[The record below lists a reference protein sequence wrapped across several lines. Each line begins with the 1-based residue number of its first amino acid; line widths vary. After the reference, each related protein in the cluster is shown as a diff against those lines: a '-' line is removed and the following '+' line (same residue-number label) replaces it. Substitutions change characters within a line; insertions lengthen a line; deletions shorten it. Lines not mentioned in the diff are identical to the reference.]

1 MPFKKILVAIDGSEC
16 SDRAFATAIEL
27 ANLTGA
33 QLTALAIEGPLPA
46 YAATIGEVDE
56 VKREKDLFF
65 NALAAAA
72 RERAAQGGVE
82 IDVDVRAGHAA
93 EVISEVAGAGG
104 YDLVVLGHR
113 GHFLRDH
120 LLGSTADRVAE
131 HAPCPVMIVR

>member
-1 MPFKKILVAIDGSEC
+1 MPFERILVAIDGSEC
-16 SDRAFATAIEL
+16 SDRALDKAIEL
-27 ANLTGA
+27 AQLTHA

-46 YAATIGEVDE
+46 YAATIAEVEE

-65 NALAAAA
+65 NALATQA
-72 RERAAQGGVE
+72 RQRAQQSGIE
-82 IDVDVRAGHAA
+82 LEVDVRPGHAA
-93 EVISEVAGAGG
+93 TVISDVATAGG